1 MAAPMKLKKRL
12 FHLQQHSICRSS
24 LSAWSLG
31 VISIVQAKFQQP
43 PSAAQPWSNLYGV
56 DRHFFTEPN
65 AKQFQWSGFFSPI
78 HPLTCRHACSI
89 SVCSG
94 NAPEAMPLQ
103 IDSSKKLLHSPVEAV
118 DLELEEEEG
127 SRSQRNVRQ
136 QRRPAKEPQGLGIV
150 ATVSKILRENE
161 WSLDTRELLA
171 RCLEDVKPEHVP
183 EILKR
188 MKDIDIAL
196 NFFYWVG
203 ERSPSK
209 LNSRTY
215 SVMIGRLGIARKF
228 DAMRQLLEEMRNE
241 GIRVTTATYLA
252 LVRSYGR

>member
-1 MAAPMKLKKRL
+1 M
-12 FHLQQHSICRSS
+12 
-24 LSAWSLG
+24 
-31 VISIVQAKFQQP
+31 ISIIQARFHQQP
-43 PSAAQPWSNLYGV
+43 PPSAEPFSNLYAV
-56 DRHFFTEPN
+56 NRHFFTEPN
-65 AKQFQWSGFFSPI
+65 VKQFQSSGFFSSVY
-78 HPLTCRHACSI
+78 PLTCRHACSI

-94 NAPEAMPLQ
+94 NAPEAMPSQ

-118 DLELEEEEG
+118 HLELEEEEEG
-127 SRSQRNVRQ
+127 SRSQRNVRDH
-136 QRRPAKEPQGLGIV
+136 RRPVKEPQELGVV
-150 ATVSKILRENE
+150 ATVSRILRENK
-161 WSLDTRELLA
+161 WSLDTKELLA

-203 ERSPSK
+203 EQSPSK
-209 LNSRTY
+209 LTSRTY

-228 DAMRQLLEEMRNE
+228 DAMRQLLEEMRNK
-241 GIRVTTATYLA
+241 GIQVTTATYLA